1 MNRQDAALVPFGQM
15 SEVGW
20 RFWLTVVGA
29 RSRAALATVRF
40 ERRSK
45 WLPGNETRIVP
56 ASAGQRRRGG
66 KTVHHARALPAE
78 LPADDFS
85 GRHLTLD

>member
-56 ASAGQRRRGG
+56 ATVVSADAAAKQC
-66 KTVHHARALPAE
+66 TTPARFRPTCPPTIFPA
-78 LPADDFS
+78 
-85 GRHLTLD
+85 GI